1 MGLVFTILCALQDP
15 EDERIA
21 QMLRQGLEDQVL
33 AERLIQLGSQTASP
47 IAQRVSA
54 GGTARLDD
62 RAAAPILAEALRDP
76 AMPAAARVEIV
87 DMLVRMNAIDENAVG
102 DEELPAEVRLAI
114 AERLGRAGQLNP
126 LEHVIASLARIRRD
140 DPSLAKRTDTLASGL
155 RGGNNTPRV
164 VDAVAVADV
173 AAGPA
178 SPPRVPDSPTRA
190 SMDVNIILGFG
201 AIALA
206 AVLIATRRA

>member
-1 MGLVFTILCALQDP
+1 MGLVLMLICALQDP
-15 EDERIA
+15 MEERIA
-21 QMLRQGLEDQVL
+21 QMLRQGLEDQAL
-33 AERLIQLGSQTASP
+33 AERLIQLGSQTSSP

-54 GGTARLDD
+54 GGAARLDD

-87 DMLVRMNAIDENAVG
+87 DMLVRMNAIDDSAVG
-102 DEELPAEVRLAI
+102 DEELPAEARMAI
-114 AERLGRAGQLNP
+114 AERLSRAGQLNP

-140 DPSLAKRTDTLASGL
+140 DPSLAKRTDTLASVL
-155 RGGNNTPRV
+155 RRANDTPRV
-164 VDAVAVADV
+164 VDAVATTNVGS
-173 AAGPA
+173 GPA
-178 SPPRVPDSPTRA
+178 PQPRAPESPARA

-201 AIALA
+201 ALALA